1 MVELAVT
8 GAAQPTL
15 PFSVY
20 GTIAMARTEDEPDSA
35 TSQVRGP
42 LRGAKQRLAHLAGP
56 TRPPRRCERELHQPW
71 PVDERRPRLF
81 AAAQTR
87 SRQKQTSVC
96 GGGLCGMHGG

>member
-35 TSQVRGP
+35 TSQVRLRHLPGATPPPPRCDPATSQVRGP
-42 LRGAKQRLAHLAGP
+42 LRGAKQRLARLAGHV
-56 TRPPRRCERELHQPW
+56 TGASESC
-71 PVDERRPRLF
+71 
-81 AAAQTR
+81 T
-87 SRQKQTSVC
+87 SR
-96 GGGLCGMHGG
+96 GLCTSGGPVCLRRL